1 MFESYRCATEDVAD
15 IRELIPEMFCLPEMF
30 LNLSGLQ
37 FGKTQTDHVVNNVLL
52 P

>member
-1 MFESYRCATEDVAD
+1 MYESYRCATEDVAD

-37 FGKTQTDHVVNNVLL
+37 FGKT
-52 P
+52 